1 MCLFSK
7 LLVIQRITQ
16 LCLSFRALVFYH
28 HCFLLLQCYT
38 WLILLQQPPPQVYSI
53 STHVYSSWRLEWRVQ
68 RLQSNQWYVLLW
80 GVFLLL
86 LCDCVVSQLLL
97 FYPVLGA
104 QAKFFVR
111 GHEWAERAIHQFNVL
126 LAFGACLRALLF
138 MGCLL
143 FGTNMEVILSFHI

>member
-53 STHVYSSWRLEWRVQ
+53 STHVYLSWRLEWRVP
-68 RLQSNQWYVLLW
+68 RLQSNQWYV
-80 GVFLLL
+80 
-86 LCDCVVSQLLL
+86 LL

>member
-28 HCFLLLQCYT
+28 HCFQLLQCYT

-53 STHVYSSWRLEWRVQ
+53 STHVYLSWRLEWRVP
-68 RLQSNQWYVLLW
+68 RLQSNQWYV
-80 GVFLLL
+80 
-86 LCDCVVSQLLL
+86 LL